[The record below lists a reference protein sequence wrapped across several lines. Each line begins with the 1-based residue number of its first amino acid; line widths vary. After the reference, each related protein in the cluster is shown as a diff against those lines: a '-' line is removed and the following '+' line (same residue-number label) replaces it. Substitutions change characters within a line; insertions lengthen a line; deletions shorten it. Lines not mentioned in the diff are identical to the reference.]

1 MPRPVGRPPKPT
13 ALHVLHGTLR
23 KSRHRHRQNEPQPEG
38 DLATVQPPAQLSE
51 TQQEIWR
58 RIVAES
64 PRGVLR
70 GCDELIVTLFAV
82 NLDLFLEAN
91 RVQNQVDAGLTH
103 KFLAKD
109 GALSP
114 YLRVQR
120 HAASILTS
128 LIPELGFSPASR
140 PRLAAPGEMRPESD
154 RPSASPF
161 ARFSVVPGGKKT

>member
-1 MPRPVGRPPKPT
+1 MPRPRGRPPKPT
-13 ALHVLHGTLR
+13 ALHRLHGTLR
-23 KSRHRHRQNEPQPEG
+23 PSRHHRRKSEPQPDG
-38 DLATVQPPAQLSE
+38 DLTSVEPPDQLSE
-51 TQQEIWR
+51 AQKEAWR

-64 PRGVLR
+64 PRGLLR
-70 GCDELIVTLFAV
+70 NCDELIVTLFAV

-91 RVQNQVDAGLTH
+91 RVQNKIDAGLSH
-103 KFLAKD
+103 KFLAKG